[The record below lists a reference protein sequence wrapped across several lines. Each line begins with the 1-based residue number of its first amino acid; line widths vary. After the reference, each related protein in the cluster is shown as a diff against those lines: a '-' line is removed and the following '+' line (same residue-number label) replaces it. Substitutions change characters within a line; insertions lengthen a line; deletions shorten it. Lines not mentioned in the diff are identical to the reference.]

1 MRVYDWEYLERQHNS
16 IARLVVDQDVAGIAR
31 LFLEAC
37 DKIGWADAEEKI
49 GDRAMKELQNTLA
62 FWMNVSSIP
71 LNLYGDIRR
80 VVDEIV
86 KEKNQV
92 NTDKYGGDGGGDE

>member
-1 MRVYDWEYLERQHNS
+1 MRVYDWEYLERQHNPIS
-16 IARLVVDQDVAGIAR
+16 RLVADGDVAGIAR

-37 DKIGWADAEEKI
+37 DKIGWVDDPEKLDESGKREI
-49 GDRAMKELQNTLA
+49 QSTLA

-80 VVDEIV
+80 VVEELV
-86 KEKNQV
+86 GKGEAATKES
-92 NTDKYGGDGGGDE
+92 YGGDAGSA